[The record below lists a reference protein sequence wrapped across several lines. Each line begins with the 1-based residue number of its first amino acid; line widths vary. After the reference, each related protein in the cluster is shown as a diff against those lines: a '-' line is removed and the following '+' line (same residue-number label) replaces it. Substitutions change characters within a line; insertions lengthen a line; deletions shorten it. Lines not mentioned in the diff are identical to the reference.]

1 MNRVMEAKWPWIDGA
16 HLLRAQLLDSLS
28 NEDLVFSPGGTN
40 VPLGALL
47 REVGDVEYSYIQSL
61 KTFKQD
67 WSNHNTDAGIESDL
81 EELKAWYP
89 TLDQEMKAT
98 IEAFADDDLAKS
110 IDRGN
115 GSSLPVELQLEAYL
129 QAQLIYLGKAG
140 VYFRAMNRELPQL
153 FQQYIG

>member
-67 WSNHNTDAGIESDL
+67 WSYHNTDAGIESDL

-98 IEAFADDDLAKS
+98 LEAFSNDDLAKS